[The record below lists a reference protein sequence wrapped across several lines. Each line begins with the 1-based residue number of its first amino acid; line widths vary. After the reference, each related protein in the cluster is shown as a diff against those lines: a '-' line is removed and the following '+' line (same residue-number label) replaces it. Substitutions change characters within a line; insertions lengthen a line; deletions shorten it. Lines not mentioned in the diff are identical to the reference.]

1 MKKLWF
7 LFIAL
12 ILLASCSKTI
22 SPNDIDKVSIGMSQE
37 KITDILGNP
46 DKKTTDHKKLTEY
59 YDGIV
64 MLYASKI
71 DYNKEENDENLVY
84 DDYSDTYIALKEK
97 KNVEL
102 FEYET
107 SDEDQKIYIYFLNNE
122 VSFFFNY

>member
-46 DKKTTDHKKLTEY
+46 DKKTTDRKKLTEY